1 MGRAS
6 RSWVMSMQSK
16 ILEILK
22 NSDSHISGQEIS
34 EKLGVSRQAVW
45 KDINTLKEKGY
56 EISSDKKKGYKL
68 LALPAYLNQ
77 DAVKATLN
85 TKIIGKN
92 ITVLDTVNS
101 TNDYLKQLGNDGCE
115 NGTVVVAR
123 QQTKGKGRLG
133 RQWLSAKDN
142 SVMFSFLLRPE
153 IAPNEVSA
161 ITPLA
166 GLAICKAIRKFTKL
180 DCMIKWPNDIIVG
193 RKKLVGILCEMS
205 AEFDRIEYI
214 ITGVGINVDQTIFP
228 EEIDYKATSILL
240 ETGRHINKNELLACV
255 LEFLEDEFIKNDL
268 KLTASALDE
277 YREMCATIGKS
288 VTFTRGTR
296 KVSGTAIGLDS
307 NGELKIMLS
316 DGTVCKVN
324 SGEVTV
330 QGIY

>member
-1 MGRAS
+1 
-6 RSWVMSMQSK
+6 MQNK

-34 EKLGVSRQAVW
+34 ETLGVSRQAVW
-45 KDINTLKEKGY
+45 KAINTLKEKGY
-56 EISSDKKKGYKL
+56 EISSDKKKGYRL
-68 LALPAYLNQ
+68 VSFPDYLNEN
-77 DAVKATLN
+77 AIKNVLHS
-85 TKIIGKN
+85 KIIGKN
-92 ITVLDTVNS
+92 ITVLDSISS
-101 TNDYLKQLGNDGCE
+101 TNDHLKQLGNDGCK

-133 RQWLSAKDN
+133 RQWLSGKDN
-142 SVMFSFLLRPE
+142 SVMFSLLLRPD

-166 GLAICKAIRKFTKL
+166 GIAICKALRKFTNL

-205 AEFDRIEYI
+205 AEFDRVEYI
-214 ITGVGINVDQTIFP
+214 ITGVGINVDQPMFP
-228 EEIDYKATSILL
+228 EEIDFKATSILL

-255 LEFLEDEFIKNDL
+255 LEYLEDEFIKNDL

-277 YREMCATIGKS
+277 YSEMCATIGKNI
-288 VTFTRGTR
+288 TFTRGTR

-316 DGTVCKVN
+316 DGTVCKIN